1 MTTSE
6 EISDAEVAEAAALRE
21 QADRRFAQAQRAQRL
36 QQFKRRLA
44 NPSNANNRINA
55 ARLPEF
61 EGLVPTVPGTAEG
74 ETREV
79 CNPEGFLGEF
89 IWCAGAWHLYA
100 CRSLCWLGE
109 EPGAATASPPAD
121 PLALKFK
128 DLIPTAAGAA
138 DGTTVRVVNPE
149 GLQAECIWHE
159 GAWHLFPREDCREG
173 AAQVGPTPPTFR

>member
-6 EISDAEVAEAAALRE
+6 EISDAEVARAAALRE
-21 QADRRFAQAQRAQRL
+21 EADRKFALAQRARRL

-61 EGLVPTVPGTAEG
+61 EGLVPTTQGTAEG
-74 ETREV
+74 ETQEV

-89 IWCAGAWHLYA
+89 IWCDGAWHLFA

-109 EPGAATASPPAD
+109 EP
-121 PLALKFK
+121 
-128 DLIPTAAGAA
+128 
-138 DGTTVRVVNPE
+138 
-149 GLQAECIWHE
+149 
-159 GAWHLFPREDCREG
+159 PRSTEAVES
-173 AAQVGPTPPTFR
+173 Q